1 MLPLLLLPLAGGSGT
16 AAICRHHRSARAL
29 LSACRTDWFDDSTT
43 SSYSVSTIRDLYK
56 LHPILPGPEPTPSG
70 PDT

>member
-16 AAICRHHRSARAL
+16 AAICRHHRS
-29 LSACRTDWFDDSTT
+29 DWFDDSTT
-43 SSYSVSTIRDLYK
+43 SSYSISTIRDLYK
-56 LHPILPGPEPTPSG
+56 LRPVLPGPEPTPGG